1 MSLISARL
9 STLNDEC
16 KFWVQFPLNVKS
28 KVILSNKQS
37 RLQQMDQRSSTRH
50 PGILSVTLCF
60 NGCDAQAKL
69 FSSACKEYN
78 HIFSQLS
85 TPLSSS
91 YLAIGY

>member
-28 KVILSNKQS
+28 KVILSNNQS
-37 RLQQMDQRSSTRH
+37 SLYQMHQLLSTRH

-60 NGCDAQAKL
+60 NGCVAQAKL
-69 FSSACKEYN
+69 FSSACNEYN

-85 TPLSSS
+85 TPLTSS
-91 YLAIGY
+91 YLVIGY

>member
-16 KFWVQFPLNVKS
+16 NFWVQVPLNVKS

-37 RLQQMDQRSSTRH
+37 SLQQMHQLLSTRH
-50 PGILSVTLCF
+50 PGILSVTLRF

-69 FSSACKEYN
+69 FFSACNEYN
-78 HIFSQLS
+78 HVSSQFS
-85 TPLSSS
+85 TPLTSS
-91 YLAIGY
+91 